1 MICVMQSLGLFFKFS
16 TNRQRLVEAGIA
28 EILAGN
34 LKKIAKNHCVKHAE

>member
-1 MICVMQSLGLFFKFS
+1 MICVIQSLGLFFKFS

-34 LKKIAKNHCVKHAE
+34 FKKNRKKPLCEAR